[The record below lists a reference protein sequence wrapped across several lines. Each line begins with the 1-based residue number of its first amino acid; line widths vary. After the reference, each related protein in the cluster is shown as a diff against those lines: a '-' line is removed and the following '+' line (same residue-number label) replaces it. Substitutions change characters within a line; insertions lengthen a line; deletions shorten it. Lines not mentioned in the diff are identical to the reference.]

1 MGDAH
6 HKESDSSRIKSIIHP
21 KATWE
26 AFSQRRRPTDVPA
39 STFYLVK
46 LVEDDDYVAPVITK
60 WLPQDLEILFFP
72 SKLNSPAS
80 KDCLDDWHNYK
91 HKFVMHPYIHQR
103 TLFSFTLSKEPPP
116 PFKTKSLSLP
126 PIFFLG
132 EGASVH
138 RLVGLKKKKKGGYI
152 KWLSFLL
159 EEGLDW
165 GGGTNVS
172 CQL

>member
-6 HKESDSSRIKSIIHP
+6 HKESESSRIKSIIHP

-91 HKFVMHPYIHQR
+91 HKFLMHLYIPQR
-103 TLFSFTLSKEPPP
+103 TLFSFTLNKEKPCPVGP
-116 PFKTKSLSLP
+116 ILCTAAPSFQNKKSLSP
-126 PIFFLG
+126 ADFFLG
-132 EGASVH
+132 EWASVH
-138 RLVGLKKKKKGGYI
+138 RLVGPKKKKKGGYI
-152 KWLSFLL
+152 I
-159 EEGLDW
+159 
-165 GGGTNVS
+165 
-172 CQL
+172 